1 MSSNTFLGN
10 FYRIS
15 FPEKSRIVKDN
26 DSTGAKLFNSL
37 GSFVEENF
45 RSKIFNKNIGPY
57 LNSNISLNNIA
68 TLHKLTLTDNQEYK
82 SKVLGNRINKIKV
95 DDVEISR
102 SFEEFYESGLNYHFK
117 DSKSY
122 KHVITTLENES
133 FLNNSFELPNYNY
146 IYLDVKKVTKVD
158 KDANEIFVTIRGK
171 DSLERY
177 VEEKV
182 MIKAESLYQTKN
194 KFKTIE
200 SFSRDINKGLNGGAA
215 ISINGLLEYE
225 IDVLIEPAQRFHTT
239 EDGYERKRILIPN
252 HLSKILNPKIF
263 LENSVS
269 DNLLYVELYKN
280 AVGWSYLKY
289 IHRYFTSIQ
298 DYKGEDNK
306 ELDDDI
312 FEEVLVE
319 VLLLDEEN
327 EPIRNIV
334 DWEHDITNNK
344 LIFSDEFGE
353 VYSYP
358 LGMKETR
365 SNSIQRTLETKIS
378 IDAVQ
383 DYVVPEDNFIIRLIT
398 SNLDFPIKKFFVG
411 KLEDGSYLFLQADKT
426 TWNNEIH
433 LFDALNNQNLQDT
446 LDIFNISYTMGFN
459 DIELFTV
466 CFEPNQNNMNKI
478 DTFNLLTDDDK
489 NNKFINECFNKLKDT
504 FVNSKIISASTITP
518 TESSL
523 LFQGEGAVIK
533 NIYIKNNSRDLF
545 LVDTNN
551 NHHKYLLD
559 DNKYYFY
566 NHCIYTTKLQTGSI
580 NLTFELNSGEA
591 VEVTLNV

>member
-45 RSKIFNKNIGPY
+45 RSKIFNKNISPY

-68 TLHKLTLTDNQEYK
+68 TLHKLTLTDSQEYK

-95 DDVEISR
+95 DGVEISR
-102 SFEEFYESGLNYHFK
+102 SFEEFYESGLSYKFD

-122 KHVITTLENES
+122 NHVITTLENRS
-133 FLNNSFELPNYNY
+133 FLNNSVELPNYNY
-146 IYLDVKKVTKVD
+146 IYLDVKKVSKVD

-225 IDVLIEPAQRFHTT
+225 IDVLIEPAQSFYTT

-280 AVGWSYLKY
+280 EDSSYLKY

-319 VLLLDEEN
+319 VLLLDENN
-327 EPIRNIV
+327 EPILDIV
-334 DWEHDITNNK
+334 DWEHDIINNK
-344 LIFSDEFGE
+344 LIFSNSTGK

-358 LGMKETR
+358 LGMKEAR

-378 IDAVQ
+378 IDTVQ
-383 DYVVPEDNFIIRLIT
+383 DYVVPEDNFVIRLIT

-411 KLEDGSYLFLQADKT
+411 KLEDGSYSFLQADKT
-426 TWNNEIH
+426 TWEKEIH

-446 LDIFNISYTMGFN
+446 LDIFNISYTMSF
-459 DIELFTV
+459 DDVELFTV

-478 DTFNLLTDDDK
+478 DTFNLLTDDEK
-489 NNKFINECFNKLKDT
+489 NNKFINECFNKLKDK

-523 LFQGEGAVIK
+523 LFEGEGAVIE

-545 LVDTNN
+545 LVDTSD

-559 DNKYYFY
+559 DDKYYFY
-566 NHCIYTTKLQTGSI
+566 NHCIYTTKLQTDPI
-580 NLTFELNSGEA
+580 NLTFELNSGET
-591 VEVTLNV
+591 VEVTLDV